1 MDILDIAN
9 KYSSL
14 FVIVAAIT
22 TIATGFY
29 KVRKNRPDGTF
40 RLRKEHTNTLKK
52 EIIEPWIEQLKEKGE
67 AKKGFPPFVY
77 TGKDLPVEGEKRLLF
92 NDMENHDGKPCG

>member
-1 MDILDIAN
+1 MGLLDIAN

-29 KVRKNRPDGTF
+29 KVRKNMPNGTF
-40 RLRKEHTNTLKK
+40 RLRKEHTNTLKNN
-52 EIIEPWIEQLKEKGE
+52 PNHNL
-67 AKKGFPPFVY
+67 FPSN
-77 TGKDLPVEGEKRLLF
+77 LF
-92 NDMENHDGKPCG
+92 YLSFYLF

>member
-1 MDILDIAN
+1 MFSIYFIIDLLDTAN

-29 KVRKNRPDGTF
+29 KVRKNMPNGTF
-40 RLRKEHTNTLKK
+40 RLRKEHTNTLKNNS
-52 EIIEPWIEQLKEKGE
+52 
-67 AKKGFPPFVY
+67 V
-77 TGKDLPVEGEKRLLF
+77 LPVILPSLTPTRL
-92 NDMENHDGKPCG
+92 